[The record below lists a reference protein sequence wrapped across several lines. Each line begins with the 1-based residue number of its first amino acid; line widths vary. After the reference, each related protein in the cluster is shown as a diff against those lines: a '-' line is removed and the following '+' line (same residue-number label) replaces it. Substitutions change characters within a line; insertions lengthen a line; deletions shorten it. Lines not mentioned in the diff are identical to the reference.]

1 MRIMS
6 FSNRSNN
13 LIEIVVLTLSLLI
26 GLNEAGILNEPINLP
41 IGYYVESNDDSLRNS
56 YYGTQLINDYD
67 PILNSIPTQRRDVSP
82 SAALA
87 ASEGLEYLVDQTSS
101 SSSPSSNQAPELGT
115 LDARKLINFL
125 NQLKQEDFVT
135 DTINDVNLHLPASE
149 IIEDNS
155 DNVVSD
161 PVNDP
166 IEFEATLSYLT
177 NTLNHEIPNSSNR
190 STMLDTLMPVYLGTI
205 IKQMQQQ
212 QQRQQKNQKDDQ
224 VSKQQEDKDEQPK
237 QYLLGR
243 VLTSDNSD
251 DLEIS
256 DQDRNSNNNG
266 NYEQRNDASIS
277 SSSSAPTPAS
287 RYGGS
292 EYIDHPLA
300 LVGHQYMQGGAGEG
314 KQLLGPDGTFENV
327 QVIKTDHAVPSYC
340 DPPNPCPLGFTS
352 EDGCLEN
359 FVNSASFSREFQAK
373 QQCSCDNEHSLFNCA
388 SPVSTMK
395 NQIYSSDTNHQ
406 GENDSGNELN
416 EFMSPTSPSSSS
428 SSLPSDLNIIEQ
440 QNNKLDTLARTIQNR
455 FGGLESVRNMI
466 EKHEE
471 EMFNNDQSVHLSRV
485 AKKAPRNEANF
496 RY

>member
-1 MRIMS
+1 MS
-6 FSNRSNN
+6 FSKRSKN
-13 LIEIVVLTLSLLI
+13 LIEIFVIALSLI
-26 GLNEAGILNEPINLP
+26 ICQTEASILNGPLNLP
-41 IGYYVESNDDSLRNS
+41 IGYYVESNDDPLQQNP
-56 YYGTQLINDYD
+56 YYANQLMNDYGT
-67 PILNSIPTQRRDVSP
+67 ILNGIPIQQRDVSP

-101 SSSPSSNQAPELGT
+101 SPILSSNQVRKLET

-125 NQLKQEDFVT
+125 NQLKQEDFTT
-135 DTINDVNLHLPASE
+135 DSINDINIHFPASNTY
-149 IIEDNS
+149 EDN
-155 DNVVSD
+155 VISD

-166 IEFEATLSYLT
+166 VEFEATLSYIT

-190 STMLDTLMPVYLGTI
+190 SAMLDTLMPIYIGTI
-205 IKQMQQQ
+205 MKQMQQQ
-212 QQRQQKNQKDDQ
+212 QHQPQKDDEPK
-224 VSKQQEDKDEQPK
+224 KQQQDNFGHN
-237 QYLLGR
+237 YLVGR
-243 VLTSDNSD
+243 VLTSSDNIDS
-251 DLEIS
+251 ES
-256 DQDRNSNNNG
+256 DQDNSSSYSMNEND
-266 NYEQRNDASIS
+266 EQQNDASIS
-277 SSSSAPTPAS
+277 NDSSSPTPAS

-359 FVNSASFSREFQAK
+359 FVNSASFSREYQAK

-395 NQIYSSDTNHQ
+395 NQIYSSSDKNHQ
-406 GENDSGNELN
+406 DTDEDKFN
-416 EFMSPTSPSSSS
+416 EFTPPTSSSS
-428 SSLPSDLNIIEQ
+428 SYSSDLNINDRQ
-440 QNNKLDTLARTIQNR
+440 QNKLDTLARTIQNR
-455 FGGLESVRNMI
+455 FGGLESVRNII
-466 EKHEE
+466 EKHKE
-471 EMFNNDQSVHLSRV
+471 EMANNNNQDVHLSRV